1 MKTSTRIPIPL
12 ALLEN
17 LRAGSEILQKPLCAA
32 GMLDGIREE
41 GRSRQELIIFQSPEQ
56 HLLLRSPFVSF

>member
-17 LRAGSEILQKPLCAA
+17 RRAGSEILQKPLCAA
-32 GMLDGIREE
+32 GMLDGIWEE
-41 GRSRQELIIFQSPEQ
+41 GRSRQEAKQKHEILAHEKDI
-56 HLLLRSPFVSF
+56 